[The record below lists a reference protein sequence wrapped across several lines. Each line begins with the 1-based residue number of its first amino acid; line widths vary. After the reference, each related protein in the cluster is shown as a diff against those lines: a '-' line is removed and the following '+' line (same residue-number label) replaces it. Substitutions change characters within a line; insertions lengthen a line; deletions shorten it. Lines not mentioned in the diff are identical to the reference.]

1 MADKTAPAQLAS
13 QEQLN
18 ADPELLSNLISKL
31 EEVEW
36 VQSYLDG
43 VSIIRRVGK
52 ELKDLRTALWRTLV
66 ANKKIGRED
75 DSGNLLRVRG
85 YCTLTISK
93 MTYIVPIA
101 LIGKPPS
108 IGGLSLEIGSI
119 AYVETG

>member
-43 VSIIRRVGK
+43 VSTIRRVGK
-52 ELKDLRTALWRTLV
+52 ELKDLRTALWKTLV
-66 ANKKIGRED
+66 ANKKVCLIICRED
-75 DSGNLLRVRG
+75 RESTNKRDR
-85 YCTLTISK
+85 
-93 MTYIVPIA
+93 
-101 LIGKPPS
+101 
-108 IGGLSLEIGSI
+108 
-119 AYVETG
+119 